1 MKLNQSET
9 QKKNTNFVKFLIKTF
24 FKEIEEIDSET
35 FKGIEWLNHNKN
47 VKEQVY
53 RNGVNNITRAAL
65 MKILN

>member
-47 VKEQVY
+47 VKE
-53 RNGVNNITRAAL
+53 
-65 MKILN
+65 